1 MAEQVTGDAHKRCVR
16 RGIRMT
22 ILRFRLFVVALV
34 PLLVFGN
41 PAFAGSKSLKVA
53 MVLWRGATEAEKGF
67 QDGLKELGYSVQ
79 YTTMDARQDRTEL
92 GRLLREEVQPKIQD
106 FDYIYTFGT
115 TVSKAAKT
123 AVADQVPQLFNIVA
137 DPVEG
142 GIVQSMESSG
152 GNIGGASNTIPIPLQ
167 METALKI
174 FPLKRLGLLFNP
186 REKNSMAVRK
196 ELSEIAKR
204 YQIEVVDLPSAPV
217 LDVLQSN
224 LQKLRNKSVRVDAVY
239 LPQDS
244 FLVSQAKHIGSELR
258 TAKVK
263 SIAAIKDYVDH
274 GALMGVVS
282 EYYALG
288 KAVARIVDRHQKG
301 EKLQSVA
308 VQIQKDPTLVINT
321 TTSELL
327 GVKVQESLLK
337 RAVIV
342 K

>member
-1 MAEQVTGDAHKRCVR
+1 MKAQC
-16 RGIRMT
+16 
-22 ILRFRLFVVALV
+22 FVSS
-34 PLLVFGN
+34 LL
-41 PAFAGSKSLKVA
+41 ASLLLASFAPDLIGASKNLKIA
-53 MVLWRGATEAEKGF
+53 MIVWRGETDGEKGF
-67 QDGLKELGYSVQ
+67 KDGLTGLGYSVQ

-123 AVADQVPQLFNIVA
+123 VVADQIPQLFNIVA
-137 DPVEG
+137 DPIEG
-142 GIVQSMESSG
+142 GIVHSMESSG

-167 METALKI
+167 METALKV
-174 FPLKRLGLLFNP
+174 FPFKRLGLLFNP

-196 ELSEIAKR
+196 ELFEIAKR
-204 YQIEVVDLPSAPV
+204 YQIEVIDLPSAPV

-224 LQKLRNKSVRVDAVY
+224 LQKLRNKSVQVDAVY

-244 FLVSQAKHIGSELR
+244 FLVSQARHIGSELR
-258 TAKVK
+258 GAKVK
-263 SIAAIKDYVDH
+263 SIAAIKDFVDH
-274 GALMGVVS
+274 GALMGLVS

-301 EKLQSVA
+301 EKLQSIA

>member
-1 MAEQVTGDAHKRCVR
+1 MKRKLLASL
-16 RGIRMT
+16 ILAFT
-22 ILRFRLFVVALV
+22 IFPVLPTALFSARKNLRIV
-34 PLLVFGN
+34 
-41 PAFAGSKSLKVA
+41 
-53 MVLWRGATEAEKGF
+53 MVLWRGETEAEKGF
-67 QDGLKELGYSVQ
+67 QDGLKESGYSVQ
-79 YTTMDARQDRTEL
+79 YTAMNARQDRTEL

-115 TVSKAAKT
+115 TVSKETKT
-123 AVADQVPQLFNIVA
+123 LVADQIPQLFNIVA

-152 GNIGGASNTIPIPLQ
+152 GNIGGASNTIPLPLQ
-167 METALKI
+167 IETALKV

-186 REKNSMAVRK
+186 REKNSIAIRK
-196 ELSEIAKR
+196 QLSEIAKQ
-204 YQIEVVDLPSAPV
+204 YQVELVDLPSPPV
-217 LDVLQSN
+217 LHMLQAN
-224 LQKLRNKSVRVDAVY
+224 LQKLRDKSVRVDAVY

-258 TAKVK
+258 AAKVK
-263 SIAAIKDYVDH
+263 SIAAIKDYIDH

-288 KAVARIVDRHQKG
+288 KAVARIVDRHQRG
-301 EKLQSVA
+301 EKLQSIP
-308 VQIQKDPTLVINT
+308 VQTQRQPTLVINT

-327 GVKVQESLLK
+327 GVKIPESLLK